1 MVFLNHL
8 EEDWQ
13 IHV

>member
-1 MVFLNHL
+1 MGFLNHL

-13 IHV
+13 IRV